1 MLQQRQDWET
11 PQVKDLEH
19 VYMRLEVNSNR
30 FEISHHFQKLFRLHG
45 DFTLFCYEHLLFTWK
60 THCGLKFHFGQI
72 YRCEICTEV
81 SFTLPELMWVLIMK
95 LPYTEV
101 KFFHEVKSQICVGS
115 LWVSCKCA
123 LKAGHTKTLHFYT
136 LHITHLASNS
146 FFIVLCTFDKY
157 IETMRSCLK
166 KLNVSTPWHIQNI
179 LWYIT
184 SSKIF
189 IINILQTNQ

>member
-1 MLQQRQDWET
+1 
-11 PQVKDLEH
+11 
-19 VYMRLEVNSNR
+19 MRLEVNSNR

-101 KFFHEVKSQICVGS
+101 KFFHEVKSQICVSS

-136 LHITHLASNS
+136 LHIWLLIAFLLCSVHSTNIVKQWGLAWKNYTYLPLGTYKTS
-146 FFIVLCTFDKY
+146 FD
-157 IETMRSCLK
+157 
-166 KLNVSTPWHIQNI
+166 
-179 LWYIT
+179 T
-184 SSKIF
+184 SPPPKFLLLIYRKQ
-189 IINILQTNQ
+189 INRVKNR